1 MLNWYRDLPTNEKRT
16 FWACYGGWTLDA
28 LDAQMFAL
36 VIPAITAAWHIS
48 RTAAGSVAGATLAA
62 SACGGWI
69 AGALADRYGR
79 VRMLQAT
86 VACFSIFS
94 VLSALTQNMQ
104 QLLFYKSLQGFGF
117 GGEWAVGTVLLAEIV
132 SPARRGRALGIV
144 QSGWAIGWGGA
155 VLLYMGLS
163 LLLPAQYAWRLLF
176 AFGALP
182 ALLLLYIQRS
192 LHEPERVAATP
203 SSHGGFS
210 LGSMLEIFSPDTL
223 RLTLTGALL
232 GLGAHGGYY
241 ALSTWLPT
249 YLMSERHIS
258 VLGASGYL
266 GVIIAS
272 FWCGCVAA
280 SFLLDLLGRRRTV
293 LLFSIGCAAIV
304 WIYLVI
310 PIGDW
315 EMLLLGVPLGFFS
328 AGIPASM
335 GALFSEMYAASM
347 RGAGVGFCYNFGRI
361 VAAGLPA
368 LVGILSANL
377 GLGVAI
383 GAIAG
388 GAYLLVAVAVL
399 LLPETRAVVLE
410 ASFS

>member
-1 MLNWYRDLPTNEKRT
+1 MLNWYRNLPGNEKRT

-36 VIPAITAAWHIS
+36 VIPAITAAWHVS
-48 RTAAGSVAGATLAA
+48 RAAAGSVAGATLAA

-79 VRMLQAT
+79 VRVLKAT
-86 VACFSIFS
+86 VACFSLFS
-94 VLSALTQNMQ
+94 LLSALTQNVP
-104 QLLFYKSLQGFGF
+104 QLLVYKSLQGFGF
-117 GGEWAVGTVLLAEIV
+117 GGEWAVGTVLLAEV
-132 SPARRGRALGIV
+132 MSPSHRGRALGVV
-144 QSGWAIGWGGA
+144 QSGWAVGWGGA
-155 VLLYMGLS
+155 VLLYAGLS
-163 LLLPAQYAWRLLF
+163 FLAPAQFAWRLLF
-176 AFGALP
+176 AIGAVP
-182 ALLLLYIQRS
+182 ALLLLYMQRS
-192 LHEPERVAATP
+192 LREPQRTTVAAGAH
-203 SSHGGFS
+203 SGFS
-210 LGSMLEIFSPDTL
+210 AGAMLEIFSPGTL

-258 VLGASGYL
+258 VLRTSGYL

-280 SFLLDLLGRRRTV
+280 SLLLDRLGRRRTI
-293 LLFSIGCAAIV
+293 LLFSVCCAAMV
-304 WIYLVI
+304 WIYLLI
-310 PIGDW
+310 PISNW
-315 EMLLLGVPLGFFS
+315 EMLWLGAPLGFFS

-335 GALFSEMYAASM
+335 GALFSEMYAASI

-361 VAAGLPA
+361 VSALLPA
-368 LVGILSANL
+368 VVGMLSASLPL
-377 GLGVAI
+377 GIAI

-388 GAYLLVAVAVL
+388 GAYLLVAIAVL
-399 LLPETRAVVLE
+399 ILPERRRVVLE
-410 ASFS
+410 TSVS

>member
-1 MLNWYRDLPTNEKRT
+1 MLNWYRNLPANEKRT

-36 VIPAITAAWHIS
+36 VIPAITAAWHVS

-94 VLSALTQNMQ
+94 VVSALTQNMQ

-144 QSGWAIGWGGA
+144 QSGWAVGWGGA

-163 LLLPAQYAWRLLF
+163 LLLPAQYAWRLLS

-293 LLFSIGCAAIV
+293 LLFSIGCAAMV

-310 PIGDW
+310 PIGDR

>member
-1 MLNWYRDLPTNEKRT
+1 MLNWYRDLPANEKRT

-36 VIPAITAAWHIS
+36 VIPAITAAWHVS

-94 VLSALTQNMQ
+94 VVSALTQNMQ

-144 QSGWAIGWGGA
+144 QSGWAVGWGGA

-163 LLLPAQYAWRLLF
+163 LLLPAQYAWRLLS

-293 LLFSIGCAAIV
+293 LLFSIGCAAMV

-310 PIGDW
+310 PIGDR